1 MNGPAYIMSQED
13 IQKILINRGGNRVSN
28 IDFWEGFTDKKQKQK
43 ATPTKPIPEDMMN
56 GLPRDAAQ
64 PVVSSYLRDRG
75 GNRGPNQAIKSV
87 RESFEDTPQ
96 TEQSNQPKYVDDA
109 FYKGDKILS
118 GDFFDGWNDTYFFNT
133 SIFRENLEFWQNPFT
148 LFSKKRASAPKNE
161 SMNQ

>member
-28 IDFWEGFTDKKQKQK
+28 VDFWEGFNDKKQ
-43 ATPTKPIPEDMMN
+43 KPIPEDMLN
-56 GLPRDAAQ
+56 GLARNAPQ

-75 GNRGPNQAIKSV
+75 GNRGPSQAIKSV
-87 RESFEDTPQ
+87 KENFENTPQ
-96 TEQSNQPKYVDDA
+96 TEQSTQPKYVDDE

-118 GDFFDGWNDTYFFNT
+118 GNFFDGWNDTYFFNT

-148 LFSKKRASAPKNE
+148 FLKKK
-161 SMNQ
+161 